1 VIIAH
6 LDMDAFFASVEEL
19 ENPELQKH
27 PLVVGGDPDSRGVV
41 STANYLARQYGI
53 HSGMPSNEARKLCP
67 QAVFVR
73 PRGDLYRRYS
83 DRVWSIVEEIVPE
96 IEKLGLD
103 EGYLELSSVARSFN
117 DAVELAASLQRQ
129 IKRKTK
135 LTCSIG
141 VATSK
146 VVAKIASDR
155 QKPEGLTAVAP
166 GAEAEFL
173 SPLPVRL
180 LPGVGPRT
188 EERLLAAEVDTLGLL
203 ADLTDEA
210 LLEVLPGKTGEML
223 RARARGID
231 PRPLE
236 TIRERL
242 SIGHEETF
250 AEDISSRAVLHNEL
264 RRMTERVV
272 ARLREKGMSARTIST
287 KVRYSDF
294 DTRSRST
301 TLPLSIDDT
310 AAIADHAC
318 LLLDYALAAKPGPLR
333 LLGVSVSNLSQYT
346 QLTLPI

>member
-1 VIIAH
+1 
-6 LDMDAFFASVEEL
+6 MDAFFASVEEL
-19 ENPELQKH
+19 EDPELQKH
-27 PLVVGGDPDSRGVV
+27 PLVVGGAPESRGVV

-67 QAVFVR
+67 HAVFVR

-83 DRVWSIVEEIVPE
+83 DHVWSTVEEIVPE
-96 IEKLGLD
+96 VEKLGLD
-103 EGYLELSSVARSFN
+103 EGYLDLGGVSRSFN
-117 DAVELAASLQRQ
+117 DAVELATNLQRQ

-155 QKPEGLTAVAP
+155 QKPEGLTTVAP
-166 GAEAEFL
+166 GTEAEFL
-173 SPLPVRL
+173 APLPVRL

-188 EERLLAAEVDTLGLL
+188 EERLLAAEIVTLARLAALSDDELL
-203 ADLTDEA
+203 Q
-210 LLEVLPGKTGEML
+210 VLPGKNGEML

-236 TIRERL
+236 TTRERL

-250 AEDISSRAVLHNEL
+250 AEDISSRVVLHAEL
-264 RRMTERVV
+264 RRMAERIVGH
-272 ARLREKGMSARTIST
+272 LREKGMSARTVTT

-301 TLPLSIDDT
+301 TLRLASDDPAT
-310 AAIADHAC
+310 IANHAC

-333 LLGVSVSNLSQYT
+333 LLGVSVSNLSHYT